1 MLIAISGSQGSGKS
15 TILHRLEKIYNLRTV
30 KRRTSRSILE
40 DWDVT
45 LEEVNN
51 DNDLGIKF
59 QDEITK
65 RKLDDERKAID
76 SNELYFTE
84 RTHADFFTYALINYG
99 KNKDYSDWLCQYYT
113 TCMAHNQYYSSVY
126 FLRAGHFAVKKDD
139 VRCDN
144 PHYSRL
150 IDIAM
155 LDITRQMFHS
165 GVLNIIETP
174 DLEQRMNIITLQT
187 RKI

>member
-1 MLIAISGSQGSGKS
+1 MLVAISGSQGSGKS
-15 TILHRLEKIYNLRTV
+15 TILNKLEIIPAFRTV
-30 KRRTSRSILE
+30 NRKTSRSILK

-51 DNDLGIKF
+51 DNELGIKF

-65 RKLDDERKAID
+65 RKWNDECKAVE
-76 SNELYFTE
+76 SKELYFTE

-99 KNKDYSDWLCQYYT
+99 KNRDYSDW
-113 TCMAHNQYYSSVY
+113 MNQYYKTCMQYNQHYKSVY
-126 FLRAGHFAVKKDD
+126 YLRAGHFTVAKDG

-155 LDITRQMFHS
+155 LDITRQMFHA
-165 GVLNIIETP
+165 GTLNVIETP
-174 DLEQRMNIITLQT
+174 DLEQRMNIITLQSQQL
-187 RKI
+187 

>member
-1 MLIAISGSQGSGKS
+1 MLTAISGSQGSGKS
-15 TILHRLEKIYNLRTV
+15 TILKRLDEHGFRTINR
-30 KRRTSRSILE
+30 KTSRSILK
-40 DWDVT
+40 DWAVS

-51 DNDLGIKF
+51 DDDLGIKF

-65 RKLDDERKAID
+65 RKWNDERKAVE
-76 SNELYFTE
+76 SSKLYFTE

-99 KNKDYSDWLCQYYT
+99 KNKDYSDWLNEYYRQ
-113 TCMAHNQYYSSVY
+113 CMSYNQYYASVY
-126 FLRAGHFAVKKDD
+126 YLRAGHFTIAKDE
-139 VRCDN
+139 VRCSN

-174 DLEQRMNIITLQT
+174 DLEQRMNIITVQSIK
-187 RKI
+187 R